1 MVLKGGFF
9 MNYYRF
15 GIDVLD
21 GQDFITHTIT
31 DIGELHV
38 HDFFEIS
45 YPIHGNIKHV
55 SVGTEEHFSSDRFLI
70 LRPDDAHAFDERNN
84 KNAFHR
90 DVLVSRKLF
99 KECCDFLSPTLHDQI
114 LNAPKYAVVPFS
126 PDEFNTIEKSL
137 KYFSTINKS
146 DKTTIDYLSKA
157 IVCNFLMLFNKNINS
172 NTNNTPNSV
181 LVNNILD
188 AIKTP
193 KVLQNGI
200 PALTEELNYSHG
212 HLCRLIKQEL
222 GKKLLDILIEARMEH
237 AAIMLKTTNIPLVD
251 IAATLG
257 YESLSHFISI
267 FEKHHS
273 ISPYKYR
280 KYSRNEG
287 QTNPSEIEKQ
297 DD

>member
-1 MVLKGGFF
+1 MI
-9 MNYYRF
+9 YYRF
-15 GIDVLD
+15 GTDIFD

-45 YPIHGNIKHV
+45 YSMHGNIKHITV
-55 SVGTEEHFSSDRFLI
+55 DTEEHISTDKFLI

-99 KECCDFLSPTLHDQI
+99 KECCDFLSPTLYDQI
-114 LNAPKYAVVPFS
+114 FNAPKHLVVPFS
-126 PDEFNTIEKSL
+126 PDEFNAIEKSI
-137 KYFSTINKS
+137 KYFSTINKN

-157 IVCNFLMLFNKNINS
+157 IICNFLMLYNKNINS
-172 NTNNTPNSV
+172 NTDNTPNSV
-181 LVNNILD
+181 LVNKILD

-193 KVLQNGI
+193 NVLQNGI
-200 PALTEELNYSHG
+200 PALMEEVNYSHG

-222 GKKLLDILIEARMEH
+222 GKKLLDLLIEARMEH

-251 IAATLG
+251 ISATLG

-280 KYSRNEG
+280 KYSRADG
-287 QTNPSEIEKQ
+287 QINATETKK
-297 DD
+297 